1 MSDERSSGQPAAE
14 TADYV
19 TKGQESIPVQNDDA
33 PVEDPIDEA
42 EADTDKQLEQDDE
55 EAISESN
62 ILDERTRGA
71 KPDAGSY
78 EEPSDTVPELEN

>member
-1 MSDERSSGQPAAE
+1 MSGFCENLCTLLIKVP
-14 TADYV
+14 
-19 TKGQESIPVQNDDA
+19 
-33 PVEDPIDEA
+33 
-42 EADTDKQLEQDDE
+42 EQDDE